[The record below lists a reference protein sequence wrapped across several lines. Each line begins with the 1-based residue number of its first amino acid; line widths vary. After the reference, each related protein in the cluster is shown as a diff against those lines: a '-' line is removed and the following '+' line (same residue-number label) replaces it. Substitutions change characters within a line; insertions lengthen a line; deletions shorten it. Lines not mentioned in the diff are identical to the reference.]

1 MVTALPATSRCAIR
15 PGVRM
20 PGTITKRR
28 RCSDLLPDLRGICS
42 YALLKKIIH
51 DGMYSGLVLM
61 SS

>member
-1 MVTALPATSRCAIR
+1 
-15 PGVRM
+15 M